1 MLTLS
6 QLNLI
11 YLPVLLP
18 SLPVLHISPAYILP
32 PTWSGPNTLLSVCG
46 CVVLSRHSY
55 HNLLAF
61 IIYCCISH
69 AWAKYICFG
78 SCTLLNRNED
88 SEWNRNRNP
97 EWRLIWFDLNWI
109 EFIWTEWWSG
119 TSTHICV
126 YVKSNWLIWVN
137 QPRALCTHVTYKCDS
152 PAACVYIYS
161 FVIFICFIPVFV
173 FIHFIRFSSGFSV
186 HLIDPETSNERI
198 CDSWTWAGSMG
209 RGSTGEGG
217 STGRGK
223 LDLARK

>member
-97 EWRLIWFDLNWI
+97 EWRLIWFDLIWI
-109 EFIWTEWWSG
+109 ELNLFELSDG
-119 TSTHICV
+119 
-126 YVKSNWLIWVN
+126 L
-137 QPRALCTHVTYKCDS
+137 
-152 PAACVYIYS
+152 
-161 FVIFICFIPVFV
+161 
-173 FIHFIRFSSGFSV
+173 
-186 HLIDPETSNERI
+186 E
-198 CDSWTWAGSMG
+198 
-209 RGSTGEGG
+209 
-217 STGRGK
+217 
-223 LDLARK
+223 LARIYVFMSSPTDWSEWINPGLYVHMWHISVIVPRLVCIYILL